1 MTTKMK
7 LAQQATEAKHVQY
20 LTKADLHAFETRMT
34 IRFVVGYAVVAIV
47 IIAGIKL
54 L

>member
-1 MTTKMK
+1 MSSQAITT
-7 LAQQATEAKHVQY
+7 
-20 LTKADLHAFETRMT
+20 ADLHAFETRLT
-34 IRFVVGYAVVAIV
+34 IKLYVVFALVAIV

>member
-1 MTTKMK
+1 MVTRKK
-7 LAQQATEAKHVQY
+7 LAQRATETNYVQY